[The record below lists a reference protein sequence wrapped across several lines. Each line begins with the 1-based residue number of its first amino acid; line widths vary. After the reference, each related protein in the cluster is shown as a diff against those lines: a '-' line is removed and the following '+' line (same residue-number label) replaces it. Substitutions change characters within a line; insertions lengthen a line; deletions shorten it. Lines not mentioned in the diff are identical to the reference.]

1 MLAIKKKRE
10 NVLLEIRITNPNRL
24 ITGHLNINSLRNK
37 LEMLEKI
44 IKSKI
49 GIFLI
54 SETKLD
60 SSFPVRQG
68 LSLRVREDTPSKIL
82 NKYTSEEAIEN
93 VFVEMNFKSRK
104 LLLPCSCNSRTNSI

>member
-1 MLAIKKKRE
+1 MKKKRE
-10 NVLLEIRITNPNRL
+10 NVLLEIRITNANRL

-60 SSFPVRQG
+60 SSFPARQG

-82 NKYTSEEAIEN
+82 NKYTSEEPIEN
-93 VFVEMNFKSRK
+93 VLVEINFKSRK
-104 LLLPCSCNSRTNSI
+104 LLLPCSGNSRTNSI